1 MVHMD
6 PLVIVLTVVA
16 AILSLI
22 LIVVGV
28 QTITALQ
35 EIRRTMHRFNQVADT
50 IESAVNKALVPLQN
64 LGGMMNGMKL
74 GMKMFEAFAG
84 FLQRNSTPTSSVDHD
99 EI

>member
-1 MVHMD
+1 MD

-28 QTITALQ
+28 QTIMVLQ
-35 EIRRTMHRFNQVADT
+35 EIRKTLHRFNQVADT
-50 IESAVNKALVPLQN
+50 VESAVNKAFVPLQN
-64 LGGMMNGMKL
+64 LGGMMSGMKM

-84 FLQRNSTPTSSVDHD
+84 FLQRSSVSDRMERAESD